1 MPTEGAAGMTEE
13 SSEGSLFEP
22 GTADPTPPP
31 PPLEDGTAPAP
42 PSEAGPTPPKRPGT
56 RMFLFV
62 AAAIVVVGG
71 LIGVAIAS
79 GGGGKPTASG
89 KSSPSP
95 SPNVGSP
102 VGLFAEADTA
112 PIGVKLTWSA
122 PSGKT
127 KVIGYL
133 VYRNGTQ
140 IGSVPAD
147 TTTYTDTN
155 VIPGEAFTYG
165 VVTRGAGFVQSERT
179 SAVVEVPVPA
189 LSTARL
195 DGIFD
200 VTAKT
205 VSQSGYVGKLGT
217 LKIGWS
223 FRPNCHTGPCGVHWS
238 DITSESLRAILAR
251 RGKVYSGT
259 DEGKFFGRCGR
270 TTLPSTLTIKIRV
283 TKAEIVVGEWRAV
296 RFTGT
301 LKESHTARLG
311 CVSGGATFLI
321 RGTLAD

>member
-1 MPTEGAAGMTEE
+1 MNDQSSDGVGSQPTSAEAAP
-13 SSEGSLFEP
+13 L
-22 GTADPTPPP
+22 PPP
-31 PPLEDGTAPAP
+31 PIDAGTLRPASSETAPP
-42 PSEAGPTPPKRPGT
+42 PPKRPRT
-56 RMFLFV
+56 RTILFV
-62 AAAIVVVGG
+62 AVALVVVGG

-79 GGGGKPTASG
+79 GGSGRPGASSKASAPPTGK
-89 KSSPSP
+89 
-95 SPNVGSP
+95 VGSP
-102 VGLFAEADTA
+102 VGLIGEADTA

-122 PSGKT
+122 PAGKV
-127 KVIGYL
+127 KVLGYL

-155 VIPGEAFTYG
+155 VVPGEAYTYG
-165 VVTRGAGFVQSERT
+165 VVTRGAGLIQSDRAT
-179 SAVVEVPVPA
+179 AVVEVPVPT
-189 LSTARL
+189 LSAARL

-205 VSQSGYVGKLGT
+205 VSQSGYQEKLGT

-223 FRPNCHTGPCGVHWS
+223 FRPNCHFGPCGVHWS
-238 DITSESLRAILAR
+238 DVTSDSLRAILAR

-270 TTLPSTLTIKIRV
+270 TPLPSTVRIKIRV
-283 TKAEIVVGEWRAV
+283 TKADIVVGEWRAV
-296 RFTGT
+296 RFVGT